1 MKKLILTNLDQCEKI
16 SDDYVF
22 LGPWCFSNQEEREK
36 LWDVI
41 YFEELF
47 RSGEEFEEASNYIA
61 NFSQHLVEKYS
72 HKLNELHK
80 KNYSINYWSIL
91 LMPWIIRSLEI
102 FFIRY
107 KDLNKL
113 SDNDY
118 SVNILN
124 TQTTPI
130 FDTSRDLFN
139 YLLTSH
145 GQYYS
150 YSILINHL
158 KPKHFKISYIQDE
171 NSIKE
176 NKSIY
181 WPDFFNELRR
191 ASKQYLNICL
201 ANISGIYID
210 GIKGINLLDNLDIGI
225 KLSKIKNTDSR
236 LDYQPE
242 KFINFQSKYK
252 DFEYFIED
260 HLFNLIPNSFTKKF
274 KNNEINAKRKIKFL
288 GKKHKI
294 AVVGAIMGGIDSQR
308 YFLAHFKEERSGK
321 IAISQHGGLS
331 YGIARTF
338 PAMAMIEYFNADYF
352 LSWGWDKHSN
362 YIVNAIPLASPLLSK
377 KINSKKKSSK
387 DIIFIGTQI
396 KLINDK
402 LASRIQTEQSQIY
415 RKEKINFINSLE
427 INNLDNLFYR
437 PYSSEIDSYPEKSFL
452 KMKVPK
458 IRFIEK
464 NFEERLLKAKCLI
477 VDHPGTTFD
486 IAIAANIPTLLFWS
500 KDSWL
505 FTTEGDIILKK
516 LEEARI
522 YHPDGRS
529 AADFLNSISFDENI
543 WWNSKE
549 VQEVKNI
556 YKQQYALNSNT
567 WKNDWVKILKY
578 L

>member
-1 MKKLILTNLDQCEKI
+1 MKKLILTNLDHFEKI
-16 SDDYVF
+16 SDDYIF
-22 LGPWCFSNQEEREK
+22 LGPWCFRDQEEREK
-36 LWDVI
+36 LWDEI

-47 RSGEEFEEASNYIA
+47 GSDEEFEEASNYIT
-61 NFSQHLVEKYS
+61 NFSQHLIEKYS
-72 HKLNELHK
+72 QQLNELHK
-80 KNYSINYWSIL
+80 TNYSNSYWSIL

-107 KDLNKL
+107 KNLKKL
-113 SDNDY
+113 PNIDY

-124 TQTTPI
+124 MQATPI

-158 KPKHFKISYIQDE
+158 KPKYFKISYIEDE
-171 NSIKE
+171 NLIKE
-176 NKSIY
+176 NESIY
-181 WPDFFNELRR
+181 WPDFINELRR
-191 ASKQYLNICL
+191 SLKQYLNICL

-210 GIKGINLLDNLDIGI
+210 GIKGISLLDSLDIGI
-225 KLSKIKNTDSR
+225 KLSKIKNTKST
-236 LDYQPE
+236 LDYQPV
-242 KFINFQSKYK
+242 KFTNFQSKYK

-260 HLFNLIPNSFTKKF
+260 HLFNLIPNSFTKRF
-274 KNNEINAKRKIKFL
+274 KNYEINAKRKIKLL

-294 AVVGAIMGGIDSQR
+294 AVVGAIMGGIDNQR
-308 YFLAHFKEERSGK
+308 YFLAHFKEERNGK
-321 IAISQHGGLS
+321 IAISQHGGFS

-338 PAMAMIEYFNADYF
+338 PAMAMIEYLNADYF

-377 KINSKKKSSK
+377 KIHSKNKSSK

-396 KLINDK
+396 KLTNDK
-402 LASRIQTEQSQIY
+402 LASRIQTEQSQNY

-427 INNLDNLFYR
+427 INNLNNLFYR
-437 PYSSEIDSYPEKSFL
+437 PYFSEIDSYPERSFL
-452 KMKVPK
+452 KLKIPK
-458 IRFIEK
+458 IRFIEE
-464 NFEERLLKAKCLI
+464 NFEERLLKARCLI
-477 VDHPGTTFD
+477 LDHPGTTFD
-486 IAIAANIPTLLFWS
+486 ISIAANIPTLLFWN

-505 FTTEGDIILKK
+505 FTNEGEIILNK
-516 LEEARI
+516 LEKSGI
-522 YHPDGRS
+522 YHPDGKS
-529 AADFLNSISFDENI
+529 AAYFLNSIAFDEDI

-549 VQEVKNI
+549 VQEVKTM
-556 YKQQYALNSNT
+556 YQKKYAMISKS
-567 WKNDWVKILKY
+567 WQDDWVKILKK